1 MKNKWVRNMPKIGM
15 PDIRKPQ
22 LVKATMAVIERVG
35 LHSASIS
42 LISKEANVSTGIIN
56 HYFGGK
62 HGLLEETMRA
72 ILRDLSNTVKTK
84 LNALSQD
91 AHHQRINAIIDA
103 NVEGFQAEN
112 KVTKT
117 WLAFWSYSMHDAQL
131 KRLQRVNEQ
140 RLLSHLKIELKA
152 LLPQEQAI
160 LVAHG
165 IASLIDGIW
174 LRGTLN
180 PEGIDAYKAR
190 EIINDY
196 LDKQLT
202 FYAQSPLKNPQ

>member
-1 MKNKWVRNMPKIGM
+1 MPKIGM

-42 LISKEANVSTGIIN
+42 LISKEAGVSTGIIN

-72 ILRDLSNTVKTK
+72 ILRDLSGTVQAQLKHLPK
-84 LNALSQD
+84 DN
-91 AHHQRINAIIDA
+91 HQSRINAIINA

-112 KVTKT
+112 KVAKT
-117 WLAFWSYSMHDAQL
+117 WLAFWSYSMHDVQL

-152 LLPQEQAI
+152 LLPVEQAN

-180 PEGIDAYKAR
+180 PDGIDADKAR

-202 FYAQSPLKNPQ
+202 FYAQSSL

>member
-1 MKNKWVRNMPKIGM
+1 MPKVGM

-22 LVKATMAVIERVG
+22 LVQATMAVIDRVG
-35 LHSASIS
+35 LHSASIA
-42 LISKEANVSTGIIN
+42 LISKEAGVSTGIIN

-62 HGLLEETMRA
+62 HGLLEETMRE
-72 ILRDLSNTVKTK
+72 ILRQLSVTITK
-84 LNALSQD
+84 ALKELPANAHQ
-91 AHHQRINAIIDA
+91 QRINAII
-103 NVEGFQAEN
+103 NGNFEGYQAEN
-112 KVTKT
+112 KVAKT

-131 KRLQRVNEQ
+131 KRLQRVNEK
-140 RLLSHLKIELKA
+140 RLISHLLIELKA
-152 LLPQEQAI
+152 LLEPEQAE

-180 PEGIDAYKAR
+180 PEGIDANKAR
-190 EIINDY
+190 AIINDY

-202 FYAQSPLKNPQ
+202 FYSLIVD

>member
-1 MKNKWVRNMPKIGM
+1 MPKVGM

-22 LVKATMAVIERVG
+22 LVQATMTVIDRVG
-35 LHSASIS
+35 LHSASIA
-42 LISKEANVSTGIIN
+42 LISKEAGVSTGIIN

-62 HGLLEETMRA
+62 HGLLDETMRE
-72 ILRDLSNTVKTK
+72 ILRQLSVTIT
-84 LNALSQD
+84 NALKELPVN
-91 AHHQRINAIIDA
+91 AHQQRINAII
-103 NVEGFQAEN
+103 NGNFEGYQAEN
-112 KVTKT
+112 KVAKT

-131 KRLQRVNEQ
+131 KRLQRVNEK
-140 RLLSHLKIELKA
+140 RLISHLLIELKA
-152 LLPQEQAI
+152 LLEPEQAE

-180 PEGIDAYKAR
+180 PEGIDANKAR
-190 EIINDY
+190 AIINDY

-202 FYAQSPLKNPQ
+202 FYALNVD

>member
-1 MKNKWVRNMPKIGM
+1 MPKVGM

-22 LVKATMAVIERVG
+22 LVKATMAVIDRVG
-35 LHSASIS
+35 LHGASIS
-42 LISKEANVSTGIIN
+42 LISKEAGVSTGIIN

-62 HGLLEETMRA
+62 HGLLEETMRE
-72 ILRDLSNTVKTK
+72 ILRQLSTSITSQLK
-84 LNALSQD
+84 LLPVD
-91 AHHQRINAIIDA
+91 AHHQRINAIIKG
-103 NVEGFQAEN
+103 NFEGYQVKNEVA
-112 KVTKT
+112 KT
-117 WLAFWSYSMHDAQL
+117 WLAFWSYSMHDVQL
-131 KRLQRVNEQ
+131 KRLQRVNEK

-152 LLPQEQAI
+152 LLPIEQAD

-165 IASLIDGIW
+165 VASLIDGIW

-180 PEGIDAYKAR
+180 PDGIDGEKAT

-202 FYAQSPLKNPQ
+202 FYSQQSMNS

>member
-1 MKNKWVRNMPKIGM
+1 MPKVGM

-22 LVKATMAVIERVG
+22 LVQATMAVIDRVG
-35 LHSASIS
+35 LHSASIA
-42 LISKEANVSTGIIN
+42 LISKEAGVSTGIIN

-62 HGLLEETMRA
+62 HGLLEETMRE
-72 ILRDLSNTVKTK
+72 ILRQLSVTITK
-84 LNALSQD
+84 ALKELPANAHQ
-91 AHHQRINAIIDA
+91 QRINAII
-103 NVEGFQAEN
+103 NGNFEGYQAEN
-112 KVTKT
+112 KVAKT

-131 KRLQRVNEQ
+131 KRLQRVNEK
-140 RLLSHLKIELKA
+140 RLISHLLIELKA
-152 LLPQEQAI
+152 LFKPEQAE

-180 PEGIDAYKAR
+180 PEGIDANKAR
-190 EIINDY
+190 AIINDY

-202 FYAQSPLKNPQ
+202 FYSLNVD